1 MKSFATYRQE
11 MMTTVEILRKKIEP
25 YLTCDLSI
33 AIQDALFQKVFEHTG
48 QLHTYAI
55 SQMQDNLKML

>member
-1 MKSFATYRQE
+1 
-11 MMTTVEILRKKIEP
+11 MMTNVEILRKKIEP
-25 YLTCDLSI
+25 YLTSELSI
-33 AIQDALFQKVFEHTG
+33 IIQDALFQKVFEHTG